1 MFSLLPLAFPSF
13 LIPALIFLKAEK
25 KVYIDALEKKKQIES
40 PVAYYS
46 VNNLKMAQFLNPLD
60 TLYQTDRQKQKK
72 LTLEQKHPQR
82 YNGIV
87 NYAKGHQI
95 IEDIKFRK
103 DLLRFILFYVQHYV
117 WNDWQPKND
126 RELTEVANHCS
137 ASNVFFARV
146 FIQVS
151 KLKTSLHS
159 FPIFAPQSTC
169 LCLLPANQSCALS
182 LRSAK
187 I

>member
-13 LIPALIFLKAEK
+13 LIPALIFLKAEEK

-95 IEDIKFRK
+95 IDDIKFRI
-103 DLLRFILFYVQHYV
+103 DLLRFILFYVFHYVV
-117 WNDWQPKND
+117 WNDWY
-126 RELTEVANHCS
+126 
-137 ASNVFFARV
+137 
-146 FIQVS
+146 
-151 KLKTSLHS
+151 
-159 FPIFAPQSTC
+159 
-169 LCLLPANQSCALS
+169 
-182 LRSAK
+182 AK
-187 I
+187 E

>member
-95 IEDIKFRK
+95 IKDLKFRK
-103 DLLRFILFYVQHYV
+103 DPRLILFYVFQYV
-117 WNDWQPKND
+117 WNDWY
-126 RELTEVANHCS
+126 A
-137 ASNVFFARV
+137 
-146 FIQVS
+146 
-151 KLKTSLHS
+151 
-159 FPIFAPQSTC
+159 
-169 LCLLPANQSCALS
+169 
-182 LRSAK
+182 
-187 I
+187 